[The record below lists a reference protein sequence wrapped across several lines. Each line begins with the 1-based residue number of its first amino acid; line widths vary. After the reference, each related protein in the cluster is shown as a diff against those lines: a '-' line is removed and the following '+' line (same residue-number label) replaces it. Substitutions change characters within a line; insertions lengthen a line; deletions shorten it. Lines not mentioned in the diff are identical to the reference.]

1 MLFVKRSK
9 KKTDCEL
16 INLRINL
23 EEAKNE
29 NSTVLQVLT
38 SPRPGE
44 GIKNIFAGVGKYSK
58 QAL

>member
-1 MLFVKRSK
+1 MFVKRSK

-16 INLRINL
+16 VNLRINL

-38 SPRPGE
+38 IDIPHT
-44 GIKNIFAGVGKYSK
+44 AVLDVGMKIYF
-58 QAL
+58 

>member
-1 MLFVKRSK
+1 MHSIFLTDVMLMMFDKRSK

-16 INLRINL
+16 VNLRINL

-38 SPRPGE
+38 TTIALGGE
-44 GIKNIFAGVGKYSK
+44 E
-58 QAL
+58 

>member
-38 SPRPGE
+38 TTPQIQGTR
-44 GIKNIFAGVGKYSK
+44 N
-58 QAL
+58 